1 MRKWDINQ
9 NTFAWN
15 PFRCNNLHISNNGNT
30 TRESLR
36 AIYHPN
42 HFIIIID
49 ILYLHTYYCFKSV
62 MRYHNVSCLVEVKNC
77 FSLNYIAF
85 NQFIMTL
92 SYKTRTLY
100 TYWLMVLCYF
110 SKRSKDREIWCRW
123 TWFSQVNNINFW
135 FKTFVSPEMNVN
147 MDVPIYLTINCNEIF
162 AIWKISENNT
172 GICRILA
179 CTNDITLITLIIS
192 ILTFL
197 LETQMKNNTTASVK
211 ICIIYIEY
219 SYMYFLGKRYF
230 SALSIKG

>member
-36 AIYHPN
+36 TIYHSN
-42 HFIIIID
+42 HFITID
-49 ILYLHTYYCFKSV
+49 ILYLRTYYCFKSV
-62 MRYHNVSCLVEVKNC
+62 MRYSNVSCLVEVKNC

-135 FKTFVSPEMNVN
+135 FKTFVSPE
-147 MDVPIYLTINCNEIF
+147 
-162 AIWKISENNT
+162 
-172 GICRILA
+172 ICW
-179 CTNDITLITLIIS
+179 T
-192 ILTFL
+192 
-197 LETQMKNNTTASVK
+197 
-211 ICIIYIEY
+211 
-219 SYMYFLGKRYF
+219 
-230 SALSIKG
+230 